1 MSDKL
6 KPCPFCGAKPHPT
19 TADLLTRPCF
29 YYECENKTCHA
40 AEKGWHDTKQEA
52 IDAWNTRPIEDALQA
67 RIAELEYQLAN
78 YKAAAD
84 GTTHWC
90 AECKMKDDRIAELEA
105 ENAIFRAADYEAL
118 KNAEV
123 KPIYCAK
130 CGDGIVVDDD
140 GICGVC
146 AGAQDGVIQN
156 LQNKVA
162 ELKKSA
168 IVWHR
173 YPDEKPEL
181 NVKCLVMFDD
191 GEPIIDSFD
200 GFYWFD
206 IEKTW
211 VDRITHWA
219 YLPEPPREEA

>member
-1 MSDKL
+1 VS
-6 KPCPFCGAKPHPT
+6 T
-19 TADLLTRPCF
+19 
-29 YYECENKTCHA
+29 Y
-40 AEKGWHDTKQEA
+40 
-52 IDAWNTRPIEDALQA
+52 IDPNTETWIEQLQA
-67 RIAELEYQLAN
+67 RIAELETTLEQIRQHYEDVHAEEVNELNASIAELEKKSMQCPRCGDPITAELGDAPICGACALASELN
-78 YKAAAD
+78 AMTLQA
-84 GTTHWC
+84 
-90 AECKMKDDRIAELEA
+90 RITELEA

-118 KNAEV
+118 QNDEV

-130 CGDGIVVDDD
+130 CRDGIVADDD

-146 AGAQDGVIQN
+146 AGAQDGVIES

-168 IVWHR
+168 IVWHK

-219 YLPEPPREEA
+219 YLPEPPEVKE